1 MMNKDFYFISHEN
14 NAKIFDNIEKIRSK
28 SCTKVKGADDFI
40 FKLKYNELGLK
51 IDNYKFQME
60 LLGTELNN
68 YENRLKALS
77 KLNDIIIG
85 IVCSIIVA
93 IISVIIPFF
102 IYSFQDFFDF
112 NDMLVFKYLIF
123 SFLFS
128 MFFLLWYLV
137 YSYCQKKIIIFIF
150 LIIGVVVIS
159 IAIFLSGCYF
169 KLY

>member
-1 MMNKDFYFISHEN
+1 MNKNFNYFSDELYAVVN
-14 NAKIFDNIEKIRSK
+14 DTIEKIK
-28 SCTKVKGADDFI
+28 NKTCTKFNDVDDVI

-85 IVCSIIVA
+85 IRCSIIVA

-112 NDMLVFKYLIF
+112 NDMFVFKYLIV

-128 MFFLLWYLV
+128 MLILLWYLV
-137 YSYCQKKIIIFIF
+137 YSYCQKKSVTIIF
-150 LIIGVVVIS
+150 LIIGVIVIS
-159 IAIFLSGCYF
+159 IALFLSGCYF

>member
-1 MMNKDFYFISHEN
+1 
-14 NAKIFDNIEKIRSK
+14 
-28 SCTKVKGADDFI
+28 
-40 FKLKYNELGLK
+40 
-51 IDNYKFQME
+51 ME

-77 KLNDIIIG
+77 KSNDIIIG

-112 NDMLVFKYLIF
+112 NDMLVFKYLIV

-128 MFFLLWYLV
+128 MLMLLWYLV
-137 YSYCQKKIIIFIF
+137 YSYCQKKIVIFIF
-150 LIIGVVVIS
+150 LIIGVIVIS
-159 IAIFLSGCYF
+159 IALFLVGCYF